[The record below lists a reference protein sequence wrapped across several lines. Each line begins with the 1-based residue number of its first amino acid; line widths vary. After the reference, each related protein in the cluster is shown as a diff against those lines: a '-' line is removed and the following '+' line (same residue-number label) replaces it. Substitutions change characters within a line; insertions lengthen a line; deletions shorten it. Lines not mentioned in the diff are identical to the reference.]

1 MTTSA
6 SRKIVKAF
14 YDALISR
21 DPERIVSFVADD
33 VDWLIIGP
41 VEIFPFCGRHR
52 GRAQVLTVF
61 SRLVPDVITVTR
73 YDQEYL
79 LVDGQCASSFSRL
92 TAIQRAT
99 GRVLNFR
106 IAQFLRLRAGKIVE
120 LRSLVDTLDAAQQ
133 ALGRPIDLTAGAPTR
148 GPAPDGRAGSVTWL
162 C

>member
-1 MTTSA
+1 MTTS
-6 SRKIVKAF
+6 RRIVRAF

-21 DPERIVSFVADD
+21 DPQRIVSFVAED

-52 GRAQVLTVF
+52 GRTQVLVVF
-61 SRLVPDVITVTR
+61 ARMVPEVITVTR

-79 LVDGQCASSFSRL
+79 LVDGQCASSFSRI

-106 IAQFLRLRAGKIVE
+106 IAQFLRLRDGEIAE
-120 LRSLVDTLDAAQQ
+120 FCSLVDTLDAAQQ
-133 ALGRPIDLTAGAPTR
+133 VLGRPIDLTGGAPAA
-148 GPAPDGRAGSVTWL
+148 GIAPADRAGNVTWL